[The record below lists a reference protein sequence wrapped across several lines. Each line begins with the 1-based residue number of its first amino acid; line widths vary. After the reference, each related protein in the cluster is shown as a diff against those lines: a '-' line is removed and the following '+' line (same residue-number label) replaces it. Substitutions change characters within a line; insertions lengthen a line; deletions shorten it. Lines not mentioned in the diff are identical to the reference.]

1 MATPKKTVK
10 KPAPKP
16 KQHPLEPVVREL
28 VDQVAL
34 IADAVKAKSLTISSD
49 PDPILIDPLPPPDPS
64 DPPIIVPPTDP
75 ILPPPPPPPAPT
87 PCCDDCKDFC
97 TFIKNKPAV
106 SARPYWNPTKEGGA
120 GWDWDPL
127 T

>member
-1 MATPKKTVK
+1 VK

-16 KQHPLEPVVREL
+16 KQHPLEPVVRDL

-34 IADAVKAKSLTISSD
+34 IADAVKFKGYSEANEPGI
-49 PDPILIDPLPPPDPS
+49 PGAPLIGDPLPPPDPR
-64 DPPIIVPPTDP
+64 DPPIIVPPVDP
-75 ILPPPPPPPAPT
+75 TPPPPIPV

-97 TFIKNKPAV
+97 AFIKTKPAV
-106 SARPYWNPTKEGGA
+106 PARPYWNPTKEGGA